1 MTRRKYQR
9 SKTPPKKPPPDGL
22 AVNPLTRW
30 IWLRINEDE
39 WSQEDLAKRAG
50 VSSSA
55 MRKWRNGV
63 RSPRLSEIE
72 AVVNA
77 LGFRIKLEEME

>member
-1 MTRRKYQR
+1 MRRQYQR
-9 SKTPPKKPPPDGL
+9 SKPASKKAPVDG
-22 AVNPLTRW
+22 AAINPLIRW
-30 IWLRINEDE
+30 IWKKMNEEE
-39 WSQEDLAKRAG
+39 WSQEDLAQRAG

-55 MRKWRNGV
+55 MRKWRNGA

-77 LGFRIKLEEME
+77 LGWRIKLEEME